1 MVSLERQQQSPA
13 DTEQTRS
20 EPFPAGTAIARY
32 RVISFIG
39 SGAMGDVYRAHDR
52 ALDREVAL
60 KVLPPEVTG
69 DRDRVRRFAQEA
81 RAASALSHPHI
92 VTIHEVGHA
101 RPTLSVR
108 PIDERRA
115 MRRPEV
121 HYIAMELI
129 EGQTLRSALSGESSA
144 PLTTRRAIEL
154 LAQVADGLG
163 KAHAAGIIHRDLKP
177 DNILV
182 ANDGYAKIVDF
193 GLAKL
198 IDSSWNPIGA
208 DSPTLR
214 ALTAHGELLGTPGY
228 MAPEQISGK
237 AIDPRADIFS
247 FGCILYEA
255 IAGVRPFEAETFVDT
270 LYKIVHDDP
279 APLSARDLDVSPE
292 LERIVGRCLAKDRE
306 ARYQSIRDVA
316 ADLRNAGVWSSPALS
331 SPLSTAVP
339 NVSRSVF
346 AAALIALLPILGWL
360 LFKPAKP
367 SPAATQSV
375 QRITSDGHATL
386 VTLAPDGR
394 YVAYVTRDIKGSALI
409 LEQIATGTTLTI
421 VPANPDHHYAGIAFS
436 RDGESLFFTRYD
448 NKAIAS
454 LHRVSILGGLSQ
466 PIVRDI
472 DTRVAVSND
481 GSRLAFVRDD
491 INKATSL
498 LIVCDADG
506 GNEKTLAQFEL
517 SDRVLSPVWSPDGK
531 LVMAA
536 QQSRLIAVAYPSG
549 KQRVIE
555 TSVPFDGFRGLAWP
569 EDDRIIAAAATE
581 DSGSRFRLWAID
593 PSDGQAS
600 ALTSELTDLYAPS
613 VSEDGA
619 IAALQAI
626 REANLFDVR
635 IDGTSKALTSG
646 VGASNGLSGIA
657 LIAES
662 PSGEGRVI
670 YASSADGRWDLWSL
684 GDNDTQRLTNDMAFE
699 SKPAP
704 SPDGSALFYL
714 SSAGGKST
722 IWRMR
727 PDGGDRRALTTGP
740 RDGDFALSPDSKSI
754 AFASLDAKTK
764 EWGLWTMPVAGGP
777 RRRIGTRPNLLQDL
791 QFSPDGKTILFTGY
805 ENSALRV
812 FRIPVAGGT
821 AQSIVDGRALNASV
835 SPDGKTILCTIGGE
849 DGLNGLI
856 SVLPFQGGAVRKFEQ
871 DGMLVRWKPDG
882 SAIAFVKDGNLWL
895 QPRAGGAAKKV
906 TTFTDGSIADYTWS
920 GDGTRAIVAHVSDAV
935 DVVVIR

>member
-1 MVSLERQQQSPA
+1 MVSLERQPQSPV
-13 DTEQTRS
+13 DTETRS

-32 RVISFIG
+32 RVLSFIG

-92 VTIHEVGHA
+92 VTIYEVGHA

-108 PIDERRA
+108 PIDDRRA
-115 MRRPEV
+115 VRRPEV

-129 EGQTLRSALSGESSA
+129 EGQTLRSALAGESSA

-163 KAHAAGIIHRDLKP
+163 KAHGAGIIHRDLKP

-237 AIDPRADIFS
+237 TIDPRADIFS

-255 IAGVRPFEAETFVDT
+255 IAGARPFEAETFVDT

-279 APLSARDLDVSPE
+279 LPLSARVDEVSPE

-306 ARYQSIRDVA
+306 VRYQSIRDVA
-316 ADLRNAGVWSSPALS
+316 ADLRSAGVWSGSALS
-331 SPLSTAVP
+331 SPLTSAVTG
-339 NVSRSVF
+339 VSRSIV

-360 LFKPAKP
+360 LLKPAKP
-367 SPAATQSV
+367 SPAASQSV

-386 VTLAPDGR
+386 VTLAPNGR
-394 YVAYVTRDIKGSALI
+394 YVAYVTRDIKGSALV
-409 LEQIATGTTLTI
+409 LEQIATGTTLMI
-421 VPANPDHHYAGIAFS
+421 VPANADHHYAGIAFS

-448 NKAIAS
+448 NKAIAN
-454 LHRVSILGGLSQ
+454 LHKVSILGGLSQ

-472 DTRVAVSND
+472 DTRVAVSSD
-481 GSRLAFVRDD
+481 ASRLAFVRDD
-491 INKATSL
+491 INKAKSL
-498 LIVCDADG
+498 LIICDADG
-506 GNEKTLAQFEL
+506 ENEKTLAQFEL
-517 SDRVLSPVWSPDGK
+517 SDRVLSPTWSPDGK
-531 LVMAA
+531 HLLAT
-536 QQSRLIAVAYPSG
+536 QQSRLIAIAYPSG

-555 TSVPFDGFRGLAWP
+555 TSVPFDSFRGLAWP
-569 EDDRIIAAAATE
+569 EDDRVVAAAATE
-581 DSGSRFRLWAID
+581 DSGGRFRLWTID

-600 ALTSELTDLYAPS
+600 ALTSELTDLYAPAL
-613 VSEDGA
+613 SEDGA

-635 IDGTSKALTSG
+635 ADGTSKALTSG
-646 VGASNGLSGIA
+646 VGASNGLSGVAI
-657 LIAES
+657 I
-662 PSGEGRVI
+662 EGRVI

-684 GDNDTQRLTNDMAFE
+684 GDNDTQRLTNDVAYE
-699 SKPAP
+699 SRPAP

-714 SSAGGKST
+714 ASAGGKSA

-727 PDGGDRRALTTGP
+727 PDGGDRRAITNGP
-740 RDGDFALSPDSKSI
+740 RDGDFAVSPDSKSI

-764 EWGLWTMPVAGGP
+764 QWGLWTMPAGGGP
-777 RRRIGTRPNLLQDL
+777 RRRIATRPNVLQDL

-812 FRIPVAGGT
+812 FRIPAAGGT

-849 DGLNGLI
+849 DGMNGRI

-895 QPRAGGAAKKV
+895 QPREGGTAKKV
-906 TTFTDGSIADYTWS
+906 TSFNDGSIADYRWS
-920 GDGTRAIVAHVSDAV
+920 RDGTYAIVAHVSDAV

>member
-1 MVSLERQQQSPA
+1 MVSLERQDSPVA
-13 DTEQTRS
+13 SVEPARS

-129 EGQTLRSALSGESSA
+129 EGQTLRSALSSQGSA
-144 PLTTRRAIEL
+144 PLSTRRAIEL

-255 IAGVRPFEAETFVDT
+255 VAGHRPFEAETFVDT

-279 APLSARDLDVSPE
+279 LPLSAYSADVSPD
-292 LERIVGRCLAKDRE
+292 LERIVLRCLAKDRE

-316 ADLRNAGVWSSPALS
+316 ADLRNAGVWSGS
-331 SPLSTAVP
+331 SPMSQSAPRQVP
-339 NVSRSVF
+339 RIPRPVV
-346 AAALIALLPILGWL
+346 AAALVALLPILGWIV
-360 LFKPAKP
+360 FKPAKT
-367 SPAATQSV
+367 SPPVTQSV
-375 QRITSDGHATL
+375 QRITSDGHASL
-386 VTLAPDGR
+386 VALAPDGR
-394 YVAYVTRDIKGSALI
+394 YVAYVTRDLKGSALV

-448 NKAIAS
+448 NKAIAN

-472 DTRVAVSND
+472 DTRVAVSRD
-481 GSRLAFVRDD
+481 GARLAFVRDD
-491 INKATSL
+491 INKAQSL
-498 LIVCDADG
+498 LIVCDSDG
-506 GNEKTLAQFEL
+506 GNEKTLAQFGL
-517 SDRVLSPVWSPDGK
+517 ADRALSPAWSPDGK
-531 LVMAA
+531 HIIAA
-536 QQSRLIAVAYPSG
+536 QHARLVEIAYPSG

-555 TSVPFDGFRGLAWP
+555 TDVLFDGFRGVAWP
-569 EDDRIIAAAATE
+569 EQDSIVAAAATE
-581 DSGSRFRLWAID
+581 DSGSRFRLWTID
-593 PSDGQAS
+593 PSDGEAT

-613 VSEDGA
+613 LSEDGA

-626 REANLFDVR
+626 REANLFEVQN
-635 IDGTSKALTSG
+635 DGTTKPLTSG
-646 VGASNGLSGIA
+646 VGASNGLSGVAVIDR
-657 LIAES
+657 
-662 PSGEGRVI
+662 RVI

-684 GDNDTQRLTNDMAFE
+684 GAHDTQRLTNDVAFE
-699 SKPAP
+699 ARPTP
-704 SPDGSALFYL
+704 SPDGSSVFYL
-714 SSAGGKST
+714 ASAAGKST

-727 PDGGDRRALTTGP
+727 PDGSERRAITSGP
-740 RDGDFALSPDSKSI
+740 RDGDFAISPDSKSI
-754 AFASLDAKTK
+754 AFASLDTKTK
-764 EWGLWTMPVAGGP
+764 QWHLWTMPAGGGP
-777 RRRIGTRPNLLQDL
+777 RRKIATRPNVLQDV
-791 QFSPDGKTILFTGY
+791 QFSPDGKTVLFTGY

-812 FRIPVAGGT
+812 FRIPAAGGT

-835 SPDGKTILCTIGGE
+835 SPDGKTILCTVGGE
-849 DGLNGLI
+849 DGLSGRI
-856 SVLPFQGGAVRKFEQ
+856 STLPVQGGAVRQYEQ
-871 DGMLVRWKPDG
+871 QGMLVRWKPDG

-895 QPRAGGAAKKV
+895 QPRDGGTAKKV
-906 TTFTDGSIADYTWS
+906 TSFNDGSIADYTWS
-920 GDGTRAIVAHVSDAV
+920 RDGAHAIVAHVSDAV